1 MTLVGNGSGGD
12 IVEREGRRVALMM
25 VVDHST

>member
-1 MTLVGNGSGGD
+1 MILVGNSSGGD
-12 IVEREGRRVALMM
+12 IVEREGRRAALIM